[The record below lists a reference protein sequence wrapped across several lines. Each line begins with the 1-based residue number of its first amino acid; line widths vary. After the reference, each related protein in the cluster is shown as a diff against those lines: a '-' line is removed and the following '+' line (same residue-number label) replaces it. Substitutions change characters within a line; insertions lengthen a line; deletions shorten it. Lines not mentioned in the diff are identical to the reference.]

1 VDIQFLDWSHGGLP
15 EQELRMI
22 YENITPARLAA
33 IESRAQSEL
42 GIAINGTEGTATA
55 HGITVS
61 WVWNADDQT
70 LTVGDTRKP
79 WYVPE
84 SKIDEE
90 LTALVDSTATPES
103 EAQS

>member
-1 VDIQFLDWSHGGLP
+1 
-15 EQELRMI
+15 MI
-22 YENITPARLAA
+22 YESISPARLAA
-33 IESRAQSEL
+33 IESKAQAEL
-42 GIAINGTEGTATA
+42 GIQISGTEGTATA

-61 WVWNADDQT
+61 WVWNATDQT
-70 LTVGDTRKP
+70 LTVGDVAKP